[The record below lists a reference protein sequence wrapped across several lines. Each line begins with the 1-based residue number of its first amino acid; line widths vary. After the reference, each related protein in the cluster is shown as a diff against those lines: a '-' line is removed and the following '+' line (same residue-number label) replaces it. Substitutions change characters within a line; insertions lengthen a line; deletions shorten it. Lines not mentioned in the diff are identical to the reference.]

1 MEKEKYL
8 KDVLKAFDAEIKG
21 IKNAK
26 NPGDISYHER
36 KIRPLLIELSLAV
49 PMLEQDI
56 VALTR
61 QRRRELS
68 EES

>member
-36 KIRPLLIELSLAV
+36 KAYPLLVELGLAV

-56 VALTR
+56 TALSR
-61 QRRRELS
+61 KRRRELS
-68 EES
+68 EGE

>member
-1 MEKEKYL
+1 MEREKYL
-8 KDVLKAFDAEIKG
+8 KEVLKAFDTEIKG

-26 NPGDISYHER
+26 NPGDVSYHER

-56 VALTR
+56 LALSR
-61 QRRRELS
+61 QRRRELT
-68 EES
+68 EVK

>member
-8 KDVLKAFDAEIKG
+8 KEVLKAFDAEIKG
-21 IKNAK
+21 IKEAK

-56 VALTR
+56 IALSR
-61 QRRRELS
+61 QRRRELL
-68 EES
+68 EEN

>member
-8 KDVLKAFDAEIKG
+8 KDVLRAFDAEIKG
-21 IKNAK
+21 IKEAK

-56 VALTR
+56 IALSR
-61 QRRRELS
+61 QRRRELA
-68 EES
+68 EGN

>member
-8 KDVLKAFDAEIKG
+8 KEVLKAFDAEIKG
-21 IKNAK
+21 IKEAK

-56 VALTR
+56 IALSR
-61 QRRRELS
+61 QRRRELI
-68 EES
+68 EEN

>member
-1 MEKEKYL
+1 MEREKYL
-8 KDVLKAFDAEIKG
+8 KDVLKAYDAEIKG

-26 NPGDISYHER
+26 NPGDVSYHER